1 MSKLLSPLHQ
11 SDHNIRSTKDFIHNI
26 KRENITTDSKMVFFD
41 VELLFTY
48 VSLGRTINIIM
59 NQIYDKNKLR
69 ISILRNEMK
78 KLLLLCTKKVHITF
92 NGKIYM

>member
-1 MSKLLSPLHQ
+1 
-11 SDHNIRSTKDFIHNI
+11 
-26 KRENITTDSKMVFFD
+26 MVFFD
-41 VELLFTY
+41 VELSFTY